1 MMADDIPRCCVCVCS
16 LFSFPVF
23 CTSVEE
29 VTGNDLNETALRARW
44 GQRYS
49 NEKRDSIGIAKQSTQ
64 IEFGLCAIAN
74 VMAQPNMFEVQCFI
88 SFPPFDAL

>member
-1 MMADDIPRCCVCVCS
+1 MADDIPRCCVCACS

-23 CTSVEE
+23 CISAEE
-29 VTGNDLNETALRARW
+29 VAENDVNETALRARW
-44 GQRYS
+44 GQHYA
-49 NEKRDSIGIAKQSTQ
+49 NEKKETKTIAKNSSE

-88 SFPPFDAL
+88 SFPLFDTL